1 MSKYKGKN
9 DNRTARKQYGYRAKY
24 SSEAFKGTSRK
35 PGQRHHESVNDF
47 NFSERVYY
55 GRIDAD
61 DDPVIP
67 NTKHLITVAGA
78 AKPPKLDLV
87 MPFVKEM
94 FTGLRSHFDRAIT
107 IGNIPG
113 DDPYLSDVTIYGSY
127 INPLDMYNQHIVE
140 LIDVYNK
147 QYLIIPNKAGEVME
161 FNKYVEHFLR
171 YCKILGRG
179 FPVTLSSFQK
189 SKKSNVFTN
198 AITLSIADLDCSVDE
213 LKEEFFLEK
222 PCVQFYLDVA
232 KQYGFHVSK
241 NAPWILIADLGS
253 SATIAYL
260 KKHGSSNARQAFD
273 KYYTKTYLLDINL
286 LSKAL
291 QIGYNNYV
299 SFRQYEKEF
308 EVCKNKTKGRNNYRS
323 TINNNILLSKYNM
336 TYWIPI
342 YNKIRN
348 WEEDFPY
355 NQAEE
360 KRIQEKALSF
370 QKLLDNKR
378 SMRYINEQYRVK
390 HKFAH
395 GGISWWAKRIRDRS
409 EEK

>member
-1 MSKYKGKN
+1 MPKYKGKN
-9 DNRTARKQYGYRAKY
+9 SNRTARKQYGYRAKY
-24 SSEAFKGTSRK
+24 ASEALIYEGDR
-35 PGQRHHESVNDF
+35 HESVNDF

-67 NTKHLITVAGA
+67 LIKSLKPVAGT
-78 AKPPKLDLV
+78 AKPPKMDLTL
-87 MPFVKEM
+87 PFVKEM
-94 FTGLRSHFDRAIT
+94 FTGLRGHFDRAVT
-107 IGNIPG
+107 MGNIPG
-113 DDPYLSDVTIYGSY
+113 DDPYLSAVTVHASY
-127 INPLDMYNQHIVE
+127 ENPLDLYSDHLTEM
-140 LIDVYNK
+140 IDVYSK
-147 QYLIIPNKAGEVME
+147 EYLTIPKNAEQVME

-171 YCKILGRG
+171 YCKILGRN
-179 FPVTLSSFQK
+179 FPITLTAFQK
-189 SKKSNVFTN
+189 SKKSNIFTN

-213 LKEEFFLEK
+213 LKEQFFLEK
-222 PCVQFYLDVA
+222 PCVQFYLNVA
-232 KQYGFHVSK
+232 KQYGFHVNK

-253 SATIAYL
+253 SATALYL
-260 KKHGSSNARQAFD
+260 KKQGLVGARQTF
-273 KYYTKTYLLDINL
+273 KRYYIKTYLLDINL

-291 QIGYNNYV
+291 QNGYNEFV
-299 SFRQYEKEF
+299 KFRQFEKEF
-308 EVCKNKTKGRNNYRS
+308 EICKDKTKGRRNYRY
-323 TINNNILLSKYNM
+323 IIDNNTLLNKYNM

-348 WEEDFPY
+348 WEEDFLY
-355 NQAEE
+355 NEAEE

-370 QKLLDNKR
+370 QKLLDNNR

-395 GGISWWAKRIRDRS
+395 GGISWWAKRTRDRS